1 MSDKIDKW
9 IDEALKTEPAF
20 KLRGDFRD
28 RVVETI
34 RKKEQR
40 NQKSFYFW
48 MILGILSICAFG
60 YGVVVFFTPT
70 LFEGLGDM
78 SKIMPIAIVV
88 GIVMALIQFL
98 DKKLVKERMIT
109 PQM

>member
-9 IDEALKTEPAF
+9 IDEALKTEPSF

-28 RVVETI
+28 RVVATI
-34 RKKEQR
+34 RKKEQQ

-48 MILGILSICAFG
+48 MILGILSICVFG
-60 YGVVVFFTPT
+60 YGVVTYFTPT

-78 SKIMPIAIVV
+78 SQIMPIAIVV
-88 GIVMALIQFL
+88 GVVMALIQFL
-98 DKKLVKERMIT
+98 DKKLIKDRMIT
-109 PQM
+109 PQV